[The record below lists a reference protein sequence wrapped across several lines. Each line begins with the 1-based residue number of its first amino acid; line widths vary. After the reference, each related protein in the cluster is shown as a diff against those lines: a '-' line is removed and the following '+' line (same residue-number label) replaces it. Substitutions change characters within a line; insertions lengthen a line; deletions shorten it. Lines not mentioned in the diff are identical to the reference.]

1 MSRTDRV
8 KTGAQ
13 SRQTELY
20 SVTSIRA
27 LLRAWHNPAALRKH
41 PLLSSRLVQQR
52 QRQSGEGD
60 LAALRQIVEEAIAH
74 LRPSGPNTDPADRA
88 WRSYRALT
96 GCFLEGRALR
106 EVAAEL
112 CVEEVTC
119 RRALRQAL
127 EALADTLRK
136 ADARLESRPMTVAPA
151 PHYPVHTA
159 PPLHGPLVAREE
171 ALRQIESLLSF
182 GCRRIAVHGL
192 PGVGKTRLL
201 AQLAHSATVRALF
214 PDGVLWAGLGPH
226 PDLPG
231 ILMQWGLALGLSQ
244 NDLSQ
249 IAQPQARAQA
259 LRQQIA
265 GRRLLLALNDVWQLD
280 HTLPLLI
287 GDEGCAV
294 ALTTRRPDLA
304 ADFTEGPGCLHLPE
318 LSETDSLRL
327 LKWLA
332 PEVNERFPEE
342 MAHLARASG
351 GLPLTLT
358 LIGRFLCHE
367 SHAGQTR
374 RIHAALRRLRNPD
387 ARLSLTLPP
396 LEAPPDCADRP
407 LSLHDVLSLSLGSL
421 KAKQRQGLMG
431 LAILP
436 PKPATFDEPTA
447 IALLDAVMRC
457 AEDDE
462 HIGLAALDALVDA
475 GLVEHQQNAYS
486 LHPAITEALLA
497 HEEPAAHQARQ
508 VARRALVKHIGQQA
522 RQSGDCAQLPL
533 AAWPLILAGV
543 EAAVALGE
551 PAMAAELSEAVSEC
565 LLLRGR
571 ADLAESL
578 LQTAEAGAGR
588 LTTYARSLIEIQR
601 GWLLLQRGE
610 VKPAI
615 AHLEAAAAHTQS
627 AAPQALPCALTALAQ
642 AQLNA
647 GYLPAALTT
656 CEKGLA
662 LPQASAH
669 PNCRLRLLIL
679 RSSVLGN
686 LGRYDE
692 ADAALRD
699 VLAEAEQSGQ
709 IALQIRTRINLGTL
723 CRQVRRY
730 PEAIQH
736 FESALALARQIDFRD
751 LIVHTL
757 TGLGVIAVDH
767 GDYTRAEACYQE
779 ALPIARQLASFPRV
793 VLLEHALGVLDM
805 RQERWESA
813 YARLS
818 KALALAEQHELI
830 WLTASVRIELGEWH
844 LAQGAIEQAADIFRA
859 AEAIAQK
866 HLYEDLLALARFGL
880 AQVEAAHRRYEAA
893 HTLGA
898 ASLASLRARSHY
910 RAGEVAGWLEA
921 LAQKCAPET
930 PDQNMIACSQPCQS
944 TMTSAA

>member
-13 SRQTELY
+13 SRQSELY

-41 PLLSSRLVQQR
+41 PLLCSRLVQQR
-52 QRQSGEGD
+52 QRQSGESD
-60 LAALRQIVEEAIAH
+60 LAALRQIIEEAIEH
-74 LRPSGPNTDPADRA
+74 LRPPGPNAHPADRA
-88 WRSYRALT
+88 WRGYRALT

-136 ADARLESRPMTVAPA
+136 ADARLEMRLVTVAP
-151 PHYPVHTA
+151 HPVDTA
-159 PPLHGPLVAREE
+159 PTLHGPLVAREE

-249 IAQPQARAQA
+249 IAQPQARAQV

-265 GRRLLLALNDVWQLD
+265 GRRMLLALNDVWQLD

-358 LIGRFLCHE
+358 LIGRFLRHE

-407 LSLHDVLSLSLGSL
+407 LSLHDVLTLSLGSL

-610 VKPAI
+610 VKAAI
-615 AHLEAAAAHTQS
+615 AHLEKAAHTQS

-647 GYLPAALTT
+647 GYLTAALTT
-656 CEKGLA
+656 CEQGLA
-662 LPQASAH
+662 LPQASEH
-669 PNCRLRLLIL
+669 PNCQLRLLIL
-679 RSSVLGN
+679 RSSALGN

-692 ADAALRD
+692 ADAALRA

-723 CRQVRRY
+723 CRQVKRY
-730 PEAIQH
+730 AEAVQH
-736 FESALALARQIDFRD
+736 LQAALTLARQIDFRD
-751 LIVHTL
+751 LVAHTL
-757 TGLGVIAVDH
+757 TALGVIAVDH
-767 GDYTRAEACYQE
+767 GDYARAETCYHE
-779 ALPIARQLASFPRV
+779 ALPIAWQLASFPRV

-805 RQERWESA
+805 RRGRRESA
-813 YARLS
+813 YTRLS
-818 KALALAEQHELI
+818 EALALAEQHQLI
-830 WLTASVRIELGEWH
+830 WFTASVRIELGEWH

-859 AEAIAQK
+859 AEAIAQQ
-866 HLYEDLLALARFGL
+866 HLYDDLLALARFGL
-880 AQVEAAHRRYEAA
+880 AQVEAARQHYEAA
-893 HTLGA
+893 HALGA

-910 RAGEVAGWLEA
+910 RADEVARWLA
-921 LAQKCAPET
+921 NLPPTLPESFRFRE
-930 PDQNMIACSQPCQS
+930 CR
-944 TMTSAA
+944 